1 MGLKGGVD
9 DGNEKGSDDDKARH
23 EGHHSAAH
31 GDAKRET
38 WGGEIERTYVT
49 NTKLLENSKK
59 VLHCE
64 SILMFQKLYQI
75 AADSGQSDSSLIFL
89 KE

>member
-9 DGNEKGSDDDKARH
+9 DKVAARR

-49 NTKLLENSKK
+49 NTKLIENSKK
-59 VLHCE
+59 ALHWE
-64 SILMFQKLYQI
+64 SILIFQKLHQI
-75 AADSGQSDSSLIFL
+75 AADSDQSDLSLIFL